1 MKIAIFSD
9 FFYPEISGI
18 TDSIILLGKELAKR
32 GHTVMFVVP
41 WYAKSDYDV
50 IKAIKNDDFG
60 PNIIVKKLP
69 SISIPFSPTK
79 QMRSPFFLGLGIY
92 WMKKFKP
99 DIIHTHSPLSPGY
112 EAWLASKIF
121 KIPFVGTN
129 HTPMSE
135 FLKGPKWFVDAVC
148 RHYSKFYNKCQFVTT
163 PSQYLLDYMID
174 YGLTQKARPVSNPM
188 DTLNFSPVSG
198 EAEKKALKEKFGF
211 SPMTVLYTGRLA
223 EEKHVDDIIRAIAIV
238 KKVIPEISLAV
249 TGHGNAENKLQA
261 LVTELNLGKQVKFL
275 GFVDKEIYPL
285 VYRASDLFVIMST
298 AESQS
303 ISLILGMAAG
313 LPVIGAN
320 ARALPEYID
329 ATNGIVVE
337 TGDYQTLAKEML
349 KILLNPELSKKLGRG
364 GVITANKYSAE
375 NIAKEWEEIYGQAI
389 DEKRLDK

>member
-32 GHTVMFVVP
+32 GHKVMFVIP
-41 WYAKSDYDV
+41 WYADSDYGIINAV
-50 IKAIKNDDFG
+50 KNDDFG
-60 PNIIVKKLP
+60 PNIIVKRLP
-69 SISIPFSPTK
+69 SLPIPFSPTK
-79 QMRSPFFLGLGIY
+79 QMRSPLFLGLGIY
-92 WMKKFKP
+92 WMKKFGP

-112 EAWLASKIF
+112 EAWLASKLF

-174 YGLTQKARPVSNPM
+174 YGLLQKAKPVSNPM
-188 DTLNFSPVSG
+188 DTLNFLPVFD
-198 EAEKKALKEKFGF
+198 EIEKKSLKKKFGF
-211 SPMTVLYTGRLA
+211 SPRTVLYTGRLA
-223 EEKHVDDIIRAIAIV
+223 EEKHVDDIIRAVAIA
-238 KKVIPEISLAV
+238 KKMIPEISLAI
-249 TGHGNAENKLQA
+249 TGHGNVEKKLA
-261 LVTELNLGKQVKFL
+261 SLVTELGLEKQVRFL
-275 GFVDKEIYPL
+275 GFVDKDIYPL
-285 VYRASDLFVIMST
+285 VYRASDIFTIMST

-303 ISLILGMAAG
+303 ISLILGMATG

-320 ARALPEYID
+320 ARALPEYINN
-329 ATNGIVVE
+329 TNGAVVE
-337 TGDYQTLAKEML
+337 VGDYKSLAKEIV
-349 KILLNPELSKKLGRG
+349 KIFLNAELTKKLGEG

-375 NIAKEWEEIYGQAI
+375 NIAKEWEEIYKSAI
-389 DEKRLDK
+389 AKTI